1 MSTQIQTVVNE
12 LGAQKQTFLDN
23 MRKEINSYITR
34 KSWRD
39 CLTILQLYHDGTV
52 KSEWRPAATKAYLG
66 RLIVFT
72 RGKKYSEGYSKYD
85 LDSGLTPGV
94 VDIVIKE
101 FEKFYTSE
109 DFSKVLLQQI
119 MKDRVFV
126 EKLAETIIDAT
137 NGTLPTLLKKQLA
150 ERLVQI
156 LEDSMGDSLK
166 MVAGKGVVL
175 VVGKAVSLV
184 VATGISNAVLAVMMK
199 NMALLLKGV
208 LSKILATTAIKTT
221 LISLAKKAATVK
233 TITFLSAV
241 LSPILAKIAAGIS
254 IPVTYIVA
262 PILAGIIAWIIK
274 HEAENLPV
282 NMGEKVSLA
291 VCDELSGNFEQL
303 NKNVITEV
311 MKSFSVDVL
320 GDLAMDTAKDLI
332 ADEKFKA
339 DLESLIDKV
348 NQPRKGK

>member
-1 MSTQIQTVVNE
+1 MKIMSTQIQTVVNE

-23 MRKEINSYITR
+23 VRKEINSYITR

-39 CLTILQLYHDGTV
+39 CLAILQLYSNGTV
-52 KSEWRPAATKAYLG
+52 KSEWRPDATKAYLG
-66 RLIVFT
+66 RLLVFT
-72 RGKKYSEGYSKYD
+72 RGKKYSEGYLEYD

-94 VDIVIKE
+94 VKVVIKE

-109 DFSKVLLQQI
+109 DFSKVLLHQI

-137 NGTLPTLLKKQLA
+137 NGTLPTLLKKQLV

-166 MVAGKGVVL
+166 MVAGKGVML

-221 LISLAKKAATVK
+221 LISLAKKAATAK
-233 TITFLSAV
+233 TISLLAMV
-241 LSPILAKIAAGIS
+241 LSPILAKIATTVS
-254 IPVTYIVA
+254 IPVAYIVA
-262 PILAGIIAWIIK
+262 PILVGILAWIIH
-274 HEAENLPV
+274 HEAENLPA
-282 NMGEKVSLA
+282 NMGKKVSLV

-303 NKNVITEV
+303 NKNVVTEV

-339 DLESLIDKV
+339 DLKSLIR
-348 NQPRKGK
+348 QSESAT